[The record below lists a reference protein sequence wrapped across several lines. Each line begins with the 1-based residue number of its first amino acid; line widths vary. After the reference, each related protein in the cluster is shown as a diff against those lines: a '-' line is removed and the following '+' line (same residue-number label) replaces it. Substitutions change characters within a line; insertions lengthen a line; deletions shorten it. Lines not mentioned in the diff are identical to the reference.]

1 MTVTVNLHNCAAWVT
16 VTSYSVGDRRSN
28 DTAPV
33 KAYQCTT
40 AGLSAAGPTGTGS
53 SISDG
58 TVVWKYLSA
67 VDYTTMAA
75 AISGLG
81 TLSQPAVINMWNDA
95 EWAMS
100 NVSISGNSTTST
112 NTLTIQPAA
121 GEGFKDNANVQTN
134 ALCYNQA
141 NGIGIA
147 SNSNYNGPLLLAQD
161 WVRVVG
167 LQFRGNTAS
176 NSIALQSNGAA
187 TVNSIVDSCIMDN
200 GAASNAAQAAVL
212 DGNNT
217 SGGGITLRNCVFIV
231 NSSATAIGSAYG
243 VNAYNCTVVRVGATS
258 PTGTAFGHNYGTA
271 RVIKNCAVFGFTTL
285 EGGGGPSTA
294 TTNATDLASPPAGW
308 TGSLTYASQFVD
320 TGSTAANRDFRLKA
334 GAGLLNAATTD
345 TTNIP
350 TAADIVGT
358 SRPQG
363 SAWDIGAWELVVAA
377 ATFVPYSPTAMA
389 GAALTAWAAVSPM
402 PPARQLLPPSTINVP
417 VNAPP
422 FGGNDFNQPQVY
434 TALGSWTPGPDAPR
448 QTLRP
453 LLPASL
459 IAVPVNAPPVRGA
472 TDKQQLLAHPSWLPA
487 DPQPATQRFFVTV
500 SGVAATIRPPFGRPW
515 LSSTLGSW
523 QSPLDAPRQTPKTQ
537 ILSVDQPSPND
548 ARDKQKRHT
557 HLTWLPV
564 DQPPAPRPLL
574 PASITAVPVNNPPG
588 ILPVWQ
594 SGVLSGWLPGPDA
607 PRQPPPT
614 QIVSVDRPP
623 PAASYGQAV
632 LASWQPIV
640 AAPWQSRPAQIS
652 SVDQP
657 PPATAPRNNAA
668 WTWQAT
674 DAPRQLPAFAPI
686 PGAAAVASYVWPI
699 TSWTSAVLASWTL
712 PPDPPRQLVNLAPA
726 LTAVPVN
733 NPPGIGAALAA
744 IARPVWDVD
753 PFALRFAVRF
763 PQAAVAAPAFQ
774 PGSAWLWQSTALSS
788 WMPAVLPP
796 QQVRPSYLLSV
807 DQPPALP
814 PRNHAVLWTW
824 QTPDGPPTQFRPVQ
838 ISSVDPPP
846 ATPPRNHAV
855 LASWQPIIAPP
866 WQARPSY
873 LLSVDQP
880 PARHQRNNAGLW
892 TWQALDRP
900 PAQSRPMAP
909 YGTAITSDP
918 PPPRSVAW
926 VTSVL
931 ASWQPV
937 GVMPQRWQPV
947 FPPAVVPS
955 GPTAP
960 LAPAASRTV
969 LAPGAVRYTASPG
982 VARYTA
988 APAGP
993 RTTNA

>member
-1 MTVTVNLHNCAAWVT
+1 MAIIRPGSFSFPRQWDQSIAPSFPVEIDWNAQLSSGILCAFYAGSVIDAGRDICGNTPYLSGWGDTGIANIALTPGGPAHAPTAINQSYHWQASPSILNSATCSLVWYGYVNATTSADDNCLLAIGSSPAARNAT
-16 VTSYSVGDRRSN
+16 TGGTGYGIRGVGNNTIGINSSGGVVQ
-28 DTAPV
+28 TAPLTV
-33 KAYQCTT
+33 GLHSYCATFATNGGQATLYVDGVVTNTFTFSGTPTFNIPSVQFGSELANGTFKSILGIAY
-40 AGLSAAGPTGTGS
+40 GRVLSAAE
-53 SISDG
+53 
-58 TVVWKYLSA
+58 
-67 VDYTTMAA
+67 
-75 AISGLG
+75 AIEL
-81 TLSQPAVINMWNDA
+81 TAQPF
-95 EWAMS
+95 AM
-100 NVSISGNSTTST
+100 
-112 NTLTIQPAA
+112 
-121 GEGFKDNANVQTN
+121 
-134 ALCYNQA
+134 
-141 NGIGIA
+141 
-147 SNSNYNGPLLLAQD
+147 
-161 WVRVVG
+161 
-167 LQFRGNTAS
+167 
-176 NSIALQSNGAA
+176 
-187 TVNSIVDSCIMDN
+187 
-200 GAASNAAQAAVL
+200 
-212 DGNNT
+212 
-217 SGGGITLRNCVFIV
+217 LRP
-231 NSSATAIGSAYG
+231 
-243 VNAYNCTVVRVGATS
+243 VVRRS
-258 PTGTAFGHNYGTA
+258 F
-271 RVIKNCAVFGFTTL
+271 
-285 EGGGGPSTA
+285 
-294 TTNATDLASPPAGW
+294 
-308 TGSLTYASQFVD
+308 FV
-320 TGSTAANRDFRLKA
+320 AA
-334 GAGLLNAATTD
+334 
-345 TTNIP
+345 
-350 TAADIVGT
+350 
-358 SRPQG
+358 
-363 SAWDIGAWELVVAA
+363 AA
-377 ATFVPYSPTAMA
+377 ATFVPGGIGPAIGTATATWTNAVPT
-389 GAALTAWAAVSPM
+389 LPQQRS
-402 PPARQLLPPSTINVP
+402 LLPPSTINVP

-453 LLPASL
+453 LLPAS
-459 IAVPVNAPPVRGA
+459 ITAVPVNAPPVRGA
-472 TDKQQLLAHPSWLPA
+472 VDKQQRLAHPSWLPA
-487 DPQPATQRFFVTV
+487 DPPPATQRFFFTV
-500 SGVAATIRPPFGRPW
+500 SGAVAVQPPFGQPW
-515 LSSTLGSW
+515 LSSALGSW
-523 QSPLDAPRQTPKTQ
+523 QPPLDAPRQTPPTQ
-537 ILSVDQPSPND
+537 IVSVDQPSPHG
-548 ARDKQKRHT
+548 ARDKQKRMSHPS
-557 HLTWLPV
+557 WLPV
-564 DQPPAPRPLL
+564 EQPPAPRSLL

-607 PRQPPPT
+607 PRQTSPT
-614 QIVSVDRPP
+614 QIV
-623 PAASYGQAV
+623 
-632 LASWQPIV
+632 
-640 AAPWQSRPAQIS
+640 

-668 WTWQAT
+668 WTWQAP

-686 PGAAAVASYVWPI
+686 PGAAAVASYVWPL
-699 TSWTSAVLASWTL
+699 TNWTSAVLASWTL

-807 DQPPALP
+807 DLPPASP
-814 PRNHAVLWTW
+814 PRNNAVLWTW

-855 LASWQPIIAPP
+855 LASWQPLVGSP

-880 PARHQRNNAGLW
+880 PARHQRNNAVLW
-892 TWQALDRP
+892 TWQAPDRP

-909 YGTAITSDP
+909 YGTAAIPPDP

-926 VTSVL
+926 VTGVL
-931 ASWQPV
+931 SSWQPV

-969 LAPGAVRYTASPG
+969 RAPGAVRYTASPG
-982 VARYTA
+982 AARYTA